1 MYKFIKKLYNKFVIA
16 EIAPTVEQLSRNQW
30 VAGSNPVFS
39 TNDVFVRTNKT
50 DRKNHSSSW
59 MIFFFAQKTSSN
71 ILKRKDGA

>member
-39 TNDVFVRTNKT
+39 T
-50 DRKNHSSSW
+50 
-59 MIFFFAQKTSSN
+59 IF
-71 ILKRKDGA
+71 D

>member
-1 MYKFIKKLYNKFVIA
+1 MTYLFEL
-16 EIAPTVEQLSRNQW
+16 
-30 VAGSNPVFS
+30 
-39 TNDVFVRTNKT
+39 T